1 VLSAE
6 GTEGAVLSTQHCLLE
21 THVVKAVLFDL
32 GSTLLE
38 FENQPWED
46 LRIGSGSPV

>member
-1 VLSAE
+1 MLSAE
-6 GTEGAVLSTQHCLLE
+6 GTDCLLE

-38 FENQPWED
+38 FENQPWGD